1 MKFTFNI
8 DISWEIWY
16 IFHRWFI
23 GFVKGLLHSTSKI
36 CKKRKETQVMR
47 KLKRMLA
54 LGAAAL
60 MSVSALTVPASAS
73 NYKDTY
79 WSFSV
84 DANKRPHRTE
94 LREKT
99 DASGVYVYYKSGTM
113 DGVACDV
120 LNSENDS
127 MCKKYGIVYK
137 GQKRRVAQYVYENG
151 FRWCKLELT
160 SDKIYSGAGGSGVWS
175 PDSVGSYPYCNL

>member
-1 MKFTFNI
+1 
-8 DISWEIWY
+8 
-16 IFHRWFI
+16 
-23 GFVKGLLHSTSKI
+23 
-36 CKKRKETQVMR
+36 MR

-54 LGAAAL
+54 LGAAVL

-175 PDSVGSYPYCNL
+175 PDYVGSYPYCNL

>member
-1 MKFTFNI
+1 M
-8 DISWEIWY
+8 
-16 IFHRWFI
+16 
-23 GFVKGLLHSTSKI
+23 
-36 CKKRKETQVMR
+36 Q
-47 KLKRMLA
+47 KLKRLLA

-84 DANKRPHRTE
+84 DASRQPHRTE

-99 DASGVYVYYKSGTM
+99 DATGVYVYYKAGTM
-113 DGVACDV
+113 DGVVCDV

-127 MCKKYGIVYK
+127 MCQNTGIVYK
-137 GQKRRVAQYVYENG
+137 GKERLVAQYVYENG

>member
-1 MKFTFNI
+1 
-8 DISWEIWY
+8 
-16 IFHRWFI
+16 
-23 GFVKGLLHSTSKI
+23 
-36 CKKRKETQVMR
+36 MR

-54 LGAAAL
+54 LGAAVL

-151 FRWCKLELT
+151 YDQCKLMVST
-160 SDKIYSGAGGSGVWS
+160 SVHDDGGGYGWWS
-175 PDSVGSYPYCNL
+175 PDSIGYYPYINL